1 MIGKI
6 IGAGVGA
13 ALSKETRKL
22 GGTTGAVL
30 GALSV
35 PLLARMRLP
44 TMLGLAAGG
53 YFVKKM
59 ADKGSRR
66 NS

>member
-1 MIGKI
+1 MIGKL

-30 GALSV
+30 GAVAV
-35 PLLARMRLP
+35 PVLARMRLT

-53 YFVKKM
+53 YFIKKLSE
-59 ADKGSRR
+59 KGSRPVG
-66 NS
+66 